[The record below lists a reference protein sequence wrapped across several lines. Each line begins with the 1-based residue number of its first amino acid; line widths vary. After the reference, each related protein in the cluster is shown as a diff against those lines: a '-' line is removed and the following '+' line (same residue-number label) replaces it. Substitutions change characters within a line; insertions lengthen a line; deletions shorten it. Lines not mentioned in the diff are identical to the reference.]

1 MKLPPDAPTPCE
13 ANPARR
19 WTFFSHLDTDRN
31 GAVLGD
37 RFEIGELLGAGG
49 TSWVYACRDRLL
61 SNVAAVKILKEG
73 TDDARRRFF
82 HEGRILGSLRHPHLV
97 QLLALGETD
106 AKEPFM
112 VLELLP
118 GRSLDQRLIDDGPL
132 PWREVA
138 ELVAQA
144 AEALD
149 ALHRA
154 GVIHRDVKPSNIV
167 QLSGATDQP
176 LVKLIDV
183 GIAKVEDW
191 ARIQGGGF
199 TPPPRHQ
206 TDTGLIVGTPGFQPP
221 EVSRTKP
228 TPRFDTFAL
237 GVTIFMLCTGVM
249 PDLMVPRRMNEVR
262 PECGAPPELE
272 ALVAGALALDPEQR
286 IGSAAEIKAR
296 LDSIRHAHAN
306 ASSPYL
312 FEDCYELLEVLGV
325 GAKAEV
331 HRAYHMEEARYVALK
346 LLSVQARKDPEE
358 CVRFA
363 REAKALSVTRHPA
376 LPELVECRTSPRRAQ
391 PYIAMA
397 LARGKRASEFCVEPR
412 CLGPVDVISVGK
424 QLAGALAALHAN
436 GILHR
441 DLHGSNVLIEV
452 GQRTTATLI
461 DIGMAEYMDAF
472 YAAVDQRYPT
482 PPEHRRKLG
491 TGGVEQF
498 EWTAPEARANKVWS
512 EKCDVYSL
520 GLLLYKLLT
529 GKQPRRGKTRELVSP
544 REYVPGCPV
553 ALSSALLGALQDD
566 PAERVDL
573 AALIAKLD
581 AAADEMS
588 DGGEEDEDVELASEA
603 AAQAP
608 PVVTPGPRRRP
619 WARSAA
625 ATAAGFTSLALAWWA
640 GRATTP
646 PVPAGAPAP
655 VFAAVTDAPRPDA
668 GTPPVPTSVPAP
680 VFAAATDT
688 PRPDAIPV
696 RPPVDG
702 TRTIVQTEKQ
712 PVSEAIDDVADE
724 LRTCASRAGG
734 TLLLELTAKGE
745 RLTDIAVQGA
755 HEKPILDCVHGV
767 LDPLRFAPTPEQFF
781 SKEYT
786 P

>member
-1 MKLPPDAPTPCE
+1 MTLQPDAPTPSE
-13 ANPARR
+13 ANPAKR
-19 WTFFSHLDTDRN
+19 WKFFSHLDADRN

-144 AEALD
+144 AAALD

-167 QLSGATDQP
+167 QLSAATEQP

-221 EVSRTKP
+221 EVSRMKP
-228 TPRFDTFAL
+228 NPRFDTFAL

-249 PDLMVPRRMNEVR
+249 PDLMMPRRMNEVC
-262 PECGAPPELE
+262 PKCGAPPELE
-272 ALVAGALALDPEQR
+272 ALVAGALTLDPEKR

-331 HRAYHMEEARYVALK
+331 HRAYHTEEARYVALK

-424 QLAGALAALHAN
+424 QLAGALAALHTN

-461 DIGMAEYMDAF
+461 DIGMAEYTDAF

-491 TGGVEQF
+491 TGGAEQF

-566 PAERVDL
+566 PAERIDL
-573 AALIAKLD
+573 ATLIAKLD

-588 DGGEEDEDVELASEA
+588 EDEDDEDVELASEA

-608 PVVTPGPRRRP
+608 PAATSDPRRRA
-619 WARSAA
+619 WARPAA
-625 ATAAGFTSLALAWWA
+625 ATIAGFTALALAWWA

-646 PVPAGAPAP
+646 PVPA
-655 VFAAVTDAPRPDA
+655 V
-668 GTPPVPTSVPAP
+668 VPAP
-680 VFAAATDT
+680 VFAAATDA
-688 PRPDAIPV
+688 PRPDAVPS

-702 TRTIVQTEKQ
+702 KRTIMQTEK
-712 PVSEAIDDVADE
+712 PSVSKAIDDVADE
-724 LRTCASRAGG
+724 LRTCASQAGG
-734 TLLLELTAKGE
+734 TLLLELTANGE
-745 RLTDIAVQGA
+745 ALTDIAVQGA
-755 HEKPILDCVHGV
+755 HEKQILDCVHGV